1 MGKLTISVMDLQR
14 NWEDAV
20 YTHIL
25 ISTDGSALAQR
36 GVDHGLSLAKALGSK
51 VTIITVTEPLPVLAT
66 GDGAWA
72 RDLKG
77 YEADQTKFAEGV
89 LSAVKA
95 SAAKMQLEV
104 NTAHVS
110 NSYPASAIV
119 DTAQKLGCNLI
130 VMASHGRRGI
140 KKVLLGSQTS
150 DVLVTATVP
159 VLVIH

>member
-1 MGKLTISVMDLQR
+1 M
-14 NWEDAV
+14 

-51 VTIITVTEPLPVLAT
+51 VTIITVTEPLPVLAMSDST
-66 GDGAWA
+66 WPM
-72 RDLKG
+72 DLR
-77 YEADQTKFAEGV
+77 YDADQRKFAEGV

-95 SAAKMQLEV
+95 SAAKMRLEV
-104 NTAHVS
+104 DTAHVP
-110 NSYPASAIV
+110 NSHPASAII

-159 VLVIH
+159 VLVVH